1 MAQNPFYPL
10 FGAVLFIPLV
20 LFVLFFPAK
29 VWGILYLSLAVVAFI
44 LHLKGERLKV
54 IGYLSFLPALF
65 YTFTHLKVNHIV
77 EDLFFL
83 STSFIILFL
92 LSERNFRNYFY
103 LSLLSFLNLTLV
115 SVNFQN
121 LSYGILLL
129 VYLFGLVYLFLLLAL
144 GGYEKILP
152 RRVYIWLL
160 KYSSVT
166 YTVILLFASVLFF
179 LLPRPSQPLFTLFQ
193 KQLPQ
198 TKIGFSSDI
207 RLGAFSS
214 VARDNTV
221 VFRAKISE
229 IPKEGLYWRGN
240 TLEIYRKGMWF
251 TYPSFYASYRWIEGA
266 KPVRELI
273 LLNPYGDTSIFTYKY
288 PVRVLHSNIKTSI
301 DLAKGIVKA
310 LEPFNKLV
318 KIELLATDRIEVYL
332 RNPQPL
338 LEIPPDLRPLLGN
351 IVARYGL
358 AGVDLNDT
366 LRRLGKYF
374 SSFRYSVTTKA
385 HNLEEFLT
393 KYKEGDCEFFAT
405 AAALILRYLGY
416 PTRVV
421 VGFYGGDYNTLTG
434 FYVVRQKDAHA
445 WVEIYHNHR
454 WIRFDGT
461 SYAIPTPSVKEE
473 ARSNLEQNKLLL
485 IWDTLNTLWLE
496 YVVNLTKA
504 KQKKLWSKLSAQV
517 EKVREGNLRLP
528 LAVLLG
534 IVFAVALYVIRR
546 LYPSLLTTIYLR
558 LKYGIREVSP
568 SMSKVEIYS
577 LLWRRYPDIWRVE
590 RRRLLRF

>member
-1 MAQNPFYPL
+1 MVKNPFYPL
-10 FGAVLFIPLV
+10 FGSILFTPLI
-20 LFVLFFPAK
+20 LFVLFFPVK
-29 VWGILYLSLAVVAFI
+29 VWGIFYLTFVLVAFI
-44 LHLKGERLKV
+44 LHLKGEHLKV
-54 IGYLSFLPALF
+54 IGYLSFLPALS
-65 YTFTHLKVNHIV
+65 YTFTHLKVNYII

-83 STSFIILFL
+83 SASFIVLFL
-92 LSERNFRNYFY
+92 LSERNFRSYFY

-129 VYLFGLVYLFLLLAL
+129 IYLFGLVYLFLLLAL
-144 GGYEKILP
+144 RGYEKILS
-152 RRVYIWLL
+152 RKIYIWLL
-160 KYSSVT
+160 KYSSIT
-166 YTVILLFASVLFF
+166 YAVILLFASVLFF
-179 LLPRPSQPLFTLFQ
+179 VLPRPSQPLFTLFQ

-214 VARDNTV
+214 VVSDNTV

-251 TYPSFYASYRWIEGA
+251 SYPSFYASSRWVKKA
-266 KPVRELI
+266 KPVKELI
-273 LLNPYGDTSIFTYKY
+273 LLNPYGDTSIFAYKY
-288 PVRVLHSNIKTSI
+288 PVRILHSNVRVVI
-301 DLAKGIVKA
+301 DRTKNVVRA

-318 KIELLATDRIEVYL
+318 KIELLAAARIKVYL
-332 RNPQPL
+332 RNPKPL
-338 LEIPPDLRPLLGN
+338 LEIPPNLKPLLRG
-351 IVARYGL
+351 IVFHYGL
-358 AGVDLNDT
+358 AGVDLKDT
-366 LRRLGKYF
+366 LKRLGKYF
-374 SSFRYSVTTKA
+374 STFRYSITTKA

-454 WIRFDGT
+454 WIHFDGT
-461 SYAIPTPSVKEE
+461 SYAIPIPSVKEE
-473 ARSNLEQNKLLL
+473 QRSALERNKLLL
-485 IWDTLNTLWLE
+485 MWDTLNTLWLE

-517 EKVREGNLRLP
+517 EKVRQGNFRIP
-528 LAVLLG
+528 LTILLG
-534 IVFAVALYVIRR
+534 IAFAVVVYTISR
-546 LYPSLLTTIYLR
+546 LYPSLLTVIYLR
-558 LKYGIREVSP
+558 LKYGIKEVSP
-568 SMSKVEIYS
+568 SMSKIEIYS
-577 LLWRRYPDIWRVE
+577 FLWRRYPDIWRVE